1 MDPERERK
9 AQEYVIR
16 RSDELAAEWAETE
29 KWLLSGAGPADRK
42 PDDAALA
49 KAFVDIIQ
57 KRIDALIE
65 GYLKHAIDEPYT
77 KYDREFLARQATEE
91 AGRIG
96 EHVRERFGAAL
107 SAHHVIQLESHAVD
121 TLKHYL
127 DPV

>member
-1 MDPERERK
+1 MDPDRERK

-16 RSDELAAEWAETE
+16 RSDELASEWAETE
-29 KWLLSGAGPADRK
+29 KWLRSGGGPAGGQ
-42 PDDAALA
+42 PDSAALA

-77 KYDREFLARQATEE
+77 RYDREFLARQATEE
-91 AGRIG
+91 AGRIC
-96 EHVRERFGAAL
+96 EHVRERFGDAL
-107 SAHHVIQLESHAVD
+107 ANEYRVQLEGHAVD
-121 TLKHYL
+121 ALKHFL

>member
-1 MDPERERK
+1 MDPDRERK

-16 RSDELAAEWAETE
+16 RSDELATEWAETE
-29 KWLLSGAGPADRK
+29 KWLRSGSGPAGGD
-42 PDDAALA
+42 PDQTTLA
-49 KAFVDIIQ
+49 RAFVEIIQ

-96 EHVRERFGAAL
+96 EHVRERFGEAIADEYRV
-107 SAHHVIQLESHAVD
+107 ALESHAVD
-121 TLKHYL
+121 ALKTFL